1 MGKLEGAFMQSFRTE
16 IENPVVE
23 KDILELERKIQLFK
37 EGKIDEERFRS
48 LRLARGVY
56 GQRQFGVQ
64 MIRIKLPFGK
74 VTSEQL
80 HRIANVSDE
89 YSRGRLHITTRQDI
103 QIHHVSLDRTPELW
117 AQLEKDDITLREAC
131 GNAVR
136 NITASE
142 TAGIDVNEPFDVS
155 PYADATFKF
164 FLRNP
169 ICQEMGRKFKMSFSG
184 TDDDTAI
191 SFIHDLG
198 FIAKVKTENGVTKK
212 GFKVLLGGGL
222 GSQPRHADVIY
233 EFLEEDVLIP
243 TIEGVLRI
251 FDRFGERAKRAKA
264 RLKFLVKDL
273 GVDAFLQLV
282 ADEVDALENKTFK
295 VDTTAFE
302 QPIAFQEVEI
312 PSVKIEDE
320 KAFNKWKE
328 TNVIKQKQKGLFAI
342 GLKIHLGDFYTPKAR
357 LLANLVKKYAA
368 NEIRLTLRQNILIRH
383 IREELLPFFYV
394 ELQKLG
400 FANAGYNST
409 ADITA
414 CPGTDTCNLGISSS
428 TGIAVVLEKVLEEE
442 YPQYVNNKEIA
453 IKISGCMNACGQHN
467 MAHIGF
473 QGMSIKV
480 GNLQAPALQ
489 VLIGG
494 GILGDGKGRFSD
506 KLVKIPSKR
515 GPEALRFL
523 LNDIQEN
530 QQEKETFLEYYDRQG
545 KTYFYDLLKELSDT
559 SDLKPSDFVDWGHNE
574 NYVKAIGVGECAGVV
589 IDLIATLLF
598 ESEEK
603 ISNAENALKE
613 NQYSDS
619 IYYAYTSLVNTAKA
633 LLIAENIKT
642 NTQAVII
649 SDFQKHFIETNKI
662 ELNGSFEDLVYQI
675 KKEAPTKA
683 FAESY
688 LNDAK
693 SFYKKVDTYRL
704 AETSAK
710 TI

>member
-1 MGKLEGAFMQSFRTE
+1 MQSFRTE
-16 IENPVVE
+16 IENPIVE

-64 MIRIKLPFGK
+64 MIRIKLPYGK
-74 VTSEQL
+74 VSSEQL
-80 HRIANVSDE
+80 HRISDVSDE

-142 TAGIDVNEPFDVS
+142 TAGIDTAEPFDVS

-198 FIAKVKTENGVTKK
+198 FIAKIKIENGVAKK

-243 TIEGVLRI
+243 TIESVLRI
-251 FDRFGERAKRAKA
+251 FDRFGERTKRAKA
-264 RLKFLVKDL
+264 RLKFLVKEL
-273 GVDAFLQLV
+273 GTAVFLELV
-282 ADEVDALENKTFK
+282 SKEVSALENKTFK
-295 VDTTAFE
+295 INTTAFE
-302 QPIAFQEVEI
+302 QPISFQEVATPVI
-312 PSVKIEDE
+312 KIKDE
-320 KAFNKWKE
+320 VAFQNWKQ
-328 TNVIKQKQKGLFAI
+328 TNVIKQKQAGLFAI
-342 GLKIHLGDFYTPKAR
+342 GIKVHLGDFYTPKAR
-357 LLANLVKKYAA
+357 ILADLVKKYGA

-383 IREELLPFFYV
+383 IRADLIPFFYV

-400 FANAGYNST
+400 FANAGYDST
-409 ADITA
+409 SDITA

-442 YPQYVNNKEIA
+442 YPSYINNKEIA

-480 GNLQAPALQ
+480 GNLQAPGLQ

-494 GILGDGKGRFSD
+494 GILGDGNGRFSD

-515 GPEALRFL
+515 GPDALRIL
-523 LNDIQEN
+523 LNDIEAN
-530 QQEKETFLEYYDRQG
+530 QQQKESFLEYYDRQG
-545 KTYFYDLLKELSDT
+545 KIYFYNLLKGLSDT
-559 SDLKPSDFVDWGHNE
+559 TNLLPDDFIDWGYSE
-574 NYVKAIGVGECAGVV
+574 KYVKAIGVGECAGVV

-603 ISNAENALKE
+603 ITNSQEAFKE
-613 NQYSDS
+613 NQFSDS
-619 IYYAYTSLVNTAKA
+619 IYYAYTAIVNTAKA
-633 LLIAENIKT
+633 LLISEGIKT
-642 NTQAVII
+642 NTQAGII
-649 SDFQKHFIETNKI
+649 SSFQEQFVATHKI
-662 ELNGSFEDLVYQI
+662 ELEGSFDDLVYQI
-675 KKEAPTKA
+675 KNEKPTKI
-683 FAESY
+683 FAASY
-688 LNDAK
+688 LKDAK
-693 SFYKKVDTYRL
+693 LFYSKIDTFR
-704 AETSAK
+704 K
-710 TI
+710 TAVSHV

>member
-1 MGKLEGAFMQSFRTE
+1 MQSFRTE
-16 IENPVVE
+16 IENPIVE

-64 MIRIKLPFGK
+64 MIRIKLPYGK
-74 VTSEQL
+74 VSSEQL
-80 HRIANVSDE
+80 HRISDVSDE

-142 TAGIDVNEPFDVS
+142 TAGIDVAEPFDVS

-198 FIAKVKTENGVTKK
+198 FIAKIKTENGVAKK

-233 EFLEEDVLIP
+233 EFLEEDILIP
-243 TIEGVLRI
+243 TIESVLRI

-264 RLKFLVKDL
+264 RLKFLVKEI
-273 GVDAFLQLV
+273 GIESFLTLV
-282 ADEVDALENKTFK
+282 SQEINALENKTVK
-295 VDTTAFE
+295 INTTAFE
-302 QPIAFQEVEI
+302 QPISFQEVAI
-312 PSVKIEDE
+312 PVIKIKDE
-320 KAFNKWKE
+320 VAFQNWKQS
-328 TNVIKQKQKGLFAI
+328 NVIKQKQEGLFAI
-342 GLKIHLGDFYTPKAR
+342 GIKVHLGDFYTPKAR
-357 LLANLVKKYAA
+357 LLADLVKKYAA

-383 IREELLPFFYV
+383 IRADLIPFFYV

-409 ADITA
+409 SDITA

-442 YPQYVNNKEIA
+442 YPSYINNKEIA

-480 GNLQAPALQ
+480 GNLQAPGLQ

-494 GILGDGKGRFSD
+494 GILGDGNGRFSD

-515 GPEALRFL
+515 GPDALRIL
-523 LNDIQEN
+523 LNDIEAN
-530 QQEKETFLEYYDRQG
+530 QQQKESFIEIR
-545 KTYFYDLLKELSDT
+545 FPLS
-559 SDLKPSDFVDWGHNE
+559 
-574 NYVKAIGVGECAGVV
+574 
-589 IDLIATLLF
+589 
-598 ESEEK
+598 
-603 ISNAENALKE
+603 
-613 NQYSDS
+613 
-619 IYYAYTSLVNTAKA
+619 
-633 LLIAENIKT
+633 
-642 NTQAVII
+642 VII
-649 SDFQKHFIETNKI
+649 F
-662 ELNGSFEDLVYQI
+662 
-675 KKEAPTKA
+675 
-683 FAESY
+683 
-688 LNDAK
+688 
-693 SFYKKVDTYRL
+693 
-704 AETSAK
+704 
-710 TI
+710 

>member
-1 MGKLEGAFMQSFRTE
+1 MQSFRTE
-16 IENPVVE
+16 IENPIVE
-23 KDILELERKIQLFK
+23 KDILELERKIHLFN

-48 LRLARGVY
+48 LRLARGIY

-64 MIRIKLPFGK
+64 MIRIKLPYGK

-80 HRIANVSDE
+80 HRISNVSDD

-142 TAGIDVNEPFDVS
+142 TAGIDVDEPFDVS

-184 TDDDTAI
+184 TDDDSAI

-198 FIAKVKTENGVTKK
+198 FIAKIKTENGVSKK

-233 EFLEEDVLIP
+233 NFLEEDLLIP

-264 RLKFLVKDL
+264 RLKFLVKEI
-273 GVDAFLQLV
+273 GVEAFLELV
-282 ADEVDALENKTFK
+282 SDEINALENKKFK
-295 VDTTAFE
+295 IDTAAFE
-302 QPIAFQEVEI
+302 QPISFQEEAI
-312 PSVKIEDE
+312 PSVKIENE
-320 KAFNKWKE
+320 GAFQKWKE
-328 TNVIKQKQKGLFAI
+328 TNVIKQKQAGLFAI
-342 GLKIHLGDFYTPKAR
+342 GIKVHLGDFYTPKAR
-357 LLANLVKKYAA
+357 LLADLVKKYAA

-394 ELQKLG
+394 ELKKLG

-442 YPQYVNNKEIA
+442 YPQYLNNKEIA

-473 QGMSIKV
+473 QGMSLKV

-494 GILGDGKGRFSD
+494 GILGDGNGRFSD
-506 KLVKIPSKR
+506 KLLKIPSKR
-515 GPEALRFL
+515 GPESLRVL
-523 LNDIQEN
+523 LDDIAKN

-545 KTYFYDLLKELSDT
+545 KIYFYDLLKRLSDT
-559 SDLKPSDFVDWGHNE
+559 TNLEPSDFVDWGHSE
-574 NYVKAIGVGECAGVV
+574 KYVKAIGVGECAGVV

-603 ISNAENALKE
+603 ITNSEEALKE

-619 IYYAYTSLVNTAKA
+619 IYHSYSSLVNTAKA
-633 LLIAENIKT
+633 LLIAEDIKT
-642 NTQAVII
+642 NTQAVIV
-649 SDFQKHFIETNKI
+649 SDFQEHFVATNKI
-662 ELNGSFEDLVYQI
+662 KIEGSFENLVYQI
-675 KKEAPTKA
+675 KNEKPTKS

-688 LNDAK
+688 LNDARL
-693 SFYKKVDTYRL
+693 FYKKIDAFRKKEISHV
-704 AETSAK
+704 
-710 TI
+710 

>member
-1 MGKLEGAFMQSFRTE
+1 MQSFRTE
-16 IENPVVE
+16 IENPIVE

-64 MIRIKLPFGK
+64 MIRIKLPYGK
-74 VTSEQL
+74 VSSEQL
-80 HRIANVSDE
+80 HRISDVSDE

-142 TAGIDVNEPFDVS
+142 TAGIDTAEPFDVS

-198 FIAKVKTENGVTKK
+198 FIAKIKTENGVTKK

-233 EFLEEDVLIP
+233 EFLEEDILIP
-243 TIEGVLRI
+243 TIESVLRI
-251 FDRFGERAKRAKA
+251 FDRFGERTKRAKA
-264 RLKFLVKDL
+264 RLKFLVKEL
-273 GVDAFLQLV
+273 GTAVFLELV
-282 ADEVDALENKTFK
+282 SKELSALENKTFK
-295 VDTTAFE
+295 INTTAFE
-302 QPIAFQEVEI
+302 QPISFQEVATPVI
-312 PSVKIEDE
+312 KIKD
-320 KAFNKWKE
+320 KVAFQNWKQ
-328 TNVIKQKQKGLFAI
+328 TNVIKQKQAGLFAI
-342 GLKIHLGDFYTPKAR
+342 GIKVHLGDFYTPKAR
-357 LLANLVKKYAA
+357 ILADLVKKYGA

-383 IREELLPFFYV
+383 IRADLIPFFYV

-400 FANAGYNST
+400 FANAGYDST

-442 YPQYVNNKEIA
+442 YPSYINNKEIA

-480 GNLQAPALQ
+480 GNLQAPGLQ

-494 GILGDGKGRFSD
+494 GILGDGNGRFSD

-515 GPEALRFL
+515 GPDALRIL
-523 LNDIQEN
+523 LNNIEAN
-530 QQEKETFLEYYDRQG
+530 QQQKESFLEYYDRQG
-545 KTYFYDLLKELSDT
+545 KTYFYNLLKGLSDT
-559 SDLKPSDFVDWGHNE
+559 TNLLPDDFIDWGYSE
-574 NYVKAIGVGECAGVV
+574 KYVKAIGVGECAGVV

-603 ISNAENALKE
+603 ITNSQEAFKE
-613 NQYSDS
+613 NQFSDS
-619 IYYAYTSLVNTAKA
+619 IYYAYTAIVNTAKA
-633 LLIAENIKT
+633 LLISEGIKT
-642 NTQAVII
+642 NTQAGII
-649 SDFQKHFIETNKI
+649 SSFQEQFVATYKI
-662 ELNGSFEDLVYQI
+662 DLEGSFDDLVYQI
-675 KKEAPTKA
+675 KNEKPTKI
-683 FAESY
+683 FAASY
-688 LNDAK
+688 LKDAK
-693 SFYKKVDTYRL
+693 LFYSKIDTFR
-704 AETSAK
+704 K
-710 TI
+710 TAVSHV

>member
-1 MGKLEGAFMQSFRTE
+1 MQSFRTE
-16 IENPVVE
+16 IENPLVE

-64 MIRIKLPFGK
+64 MIRIKLPYGK
-74 VTSEQL
+74 LSSEQL
-80 HRIANVSDE
+80 HRISDVSDE

-142 TAGIDVNEPFDVS
+142 TAGIDTAEPFDVS

-198 FIAKVKTENGVTKK
+198 FIAKLKIEDGVAKK

-233 EFLEEDVLIP
+233 DFLEEDVLIP
-243 TIEGVLRI
+243 TIESVLRI
-251 FDRFGERAKRAKA
+251 FDRFGERTKRAKA
-264 RLKFLVKDL
+264 RLKFLVKEI
-273 GVDAFLQLV
+273 GTVVFLELV
-282 ADEVDALENKTFK
+282 SKEISVLENKTFK
-295 VDTTAFE
+295 INTSAFE
-302 QPIAFQEVEI
+302 QSISFQEVAI
-312 PSVKIEDE
+312 PVIKIKDE
-320 KAFNKWKE
+320 VAFQKWKE
-328 TNVIKQKQKGLFAI
+328 TNVIKQKQEGLFAI
-342 GLKIHLGDFYTPKAR
+342 GIKVHLGDFYTQKAR
-357 LLANLVKKYAA
+357 LLADLVKKYGA

-383 IREELLPFFYV
+383 IRADLIPFFYV

-409 ADITA
+409 SDITA
-414 CPGTDTCNLGISSS
+414 CPGTDTCNLGIASS

-442 YPQYVNNKEIA
+442 YPAYINNKEIA

-480 GNLQAPALQ
+480 GDLQAPGLQ

-494 GILGDGKGRFSD
+494 GILGDGNGRFSD

-515 GPEALRFL
+515 GPDALRIL
-523 LNDIQEN
+523 LNDIEAK
-530 QQEKETFLEYYDRQG
+530 QQQKESFLEYYDRQG
-545 KTYFYDLLKELSDT
+545 KIYFYNLLKGLSDT
-559 SDLKPSDFVDWGHNE
+559 TNLLPDDFIDWGYSE
-574 NYVKAIGVGECAGVV
+574 KYVKAIGVGECAGVV

-603 ISNAENALKE
+603 ITNSQEAFKE
-613 NQYSDS
+613 NQFSDS
-619 IYYAYTSLVNTAKA
+619 IYYAYTAIVNTAKA
-633 LLIAENIKT
+633 LLIAEGVKT
-642 NTQAVII
+642 NTQAGII
-649 SDFQKHFIETNKI
+649 SSFQEQFVATHKI
-662 ELNGSFEDLVYQI
+662 ELGGSFDDLVYQI
-675 KKEAPTKA
+675 KNEKPTKI
-683 FAESY
+683 FAASY
-688 LNDAK
+688 LKDAK
-693 SFYKKVDTYRL
+693 LFYSKIDVYRKKAVSYV
-704 AETSAK
+704 
-710 TI
+710 

>member
-1 MGKLEGAFMQSFRTE
+1 M
-16 IENPVVE
+16 
-23 KDILELERKIQLFK
+23 
-37 EGKIDEERFRS
+37 
-48 LRLARGVY
+48 
-56 GQRQFGVQ
+56 
-64 MIRIKLPFGK
+64 
-74 VTSEQL
+74 
-80 HRIANVSDE
+80 
-89 YSRGRLHITTRQDI
+89 
-103 QIHHVSLDRTPELW
+103 
-117 AQLEKDDITLREAC
+117 REAC

-142 TAGIDVNEPFDVS
+142 TAGIDTAEPFDVS

-169 ICQEMGRKFKMSFSG
+169 IGQEMGRKFKMSFSG

-198 FIAKVKTENGVTKK
+198 FIAKIKIEDGVAKK

-233 EFLEEDVLIP
+233 DFLEEDVLIP

-264 RLKFLVKDL
+264 RLKFLVKDI
-273 GVDAFLQLV
+273 GVAAFLELV
-282 ADEVDALENKTFK
+282 AAEIHTLEYQIFK

-302 QPIAFQEVEI
+302 QPISFQEVAI
-312 PSVKIEDE
+312 PVIKIKDE
-320 KAFNKWKE
+320 VAFQKWKE
-328 TNVIKQKQKGLFAI
+328 TNVIKQKQAGLFAI
-342 GLKIHLGDFYTPKAR
+342 GIKVHLADFYTPKAR
-357 LLANLVKKYAA
+357 LLADLVKKYAA

-383 IREELLPFFYV
+383 IREELIPFFYV

-442 YPQYVNNKEIA
+442 YPSYINNKEIA

-480 GNLQAPALQ
+480 GNLQAPGLQ

-494 GILGDGKGRFSD
+494 GILGDGNGRFSD

-515 GPEALRFL
+515 GTDALRIL
-523 LNDIQEN
+523 LNDIERY
-530 QQEKETFLEYYDRQG
+530 QQKKESFLEYYH
-545 KTYFYDLLKELSDT
+545 LSLT
-559 SDLKPSDFVDWGHNE
+559 W
-574 NYVKAIGVGECAGVV
+574 
-589 IDLIATLLF
+589 
-598 ESEEK
+598 
-603 ISNAENALKE
+603 
-613 NQYSDS
+613 
-619 IYYAYTSLVNTAKA
+619 
-633 LLIAENIKT
+633 
-642 NTQAVII
+642 
-649 SDFQKHFIETNKI
+649 
-662 ELNGSFEDLVYQI
+662 
-675 KKEAPTKA
+675 
-683 FAESY
+683 
-688 LNDAK
+688 
-693 SFYKKVDTYRL
+693 
-704 AETSAK
+704 
-710 TI
+710 

>member
-1 MGKLEGAFMQSFRTE
+1 MQSFRTE
-16 IENPVVE
+16 IENPIVE
-23 KDILELERKIQLFK
+23 KDILELDRKIQLFK

-64 MIRIKLPFGK
+64 MIRIKLPYGK
-74 VTSEQL
+74 VSSEQL
-80 HRIANVSDE
+80 HRIAAVSDE

-142 TAGIDVNEPFDVS
+142 TAGIDINEPFDVS

-198 FIAKVKTENGVTKK
+198 FIAKVKIENGITKK

-233 EFLEEDVLIP
+233 DFLEEDVLIP

-264 RLKFLVKDL
+264 RLKFLVKDI
-273 GVDAFLQLV
+273 GVNDFLQLV
-282 ADEVDALENKTFK
+282 ADEVDALENKTFRI
-295 VDTTAFE
+295 DTTVFE
-302 QPIAFQEVEI
+302 QPIFFQEVAI
-312 PSVKIEDE
+312 PLVKIENE
-320 KAFNKWKE
+320 KAFQKWKE
-328 TNVIKQKQKGLFAI
+328 TNVITQKQEGLFAI
-342 GLKIHLGDFYTPKAR
+342 GIKVHLGDFYTPKAR
-357 LLANLVKKYAA
+357 LLADLVKKYAA

-394 ELQKLG
+394 ELEKLG
-400 FANAGYNST
+400 FAKIGYNST

-428 TGIAVVLEKVLEEE
+428 TGIAVALEKVLEEE
-442 YPQYVNNKEIA
+442 YPKYLNNKEIA

-515 GPEALRFL
+515 GPEALRML
-523 LNDIQEN
+523 LNDLDEN
-530 QQEKETFLEYYDRQG
+530 QHKEETFLEYYDRQG
-545 KTYFYDLLKELSDT
+545 KTYFYDLLKGLSDT
-559 SDLKPSDFVDWGHNE
+559 TNLKPSDFIDWGHNE
-574 NYVKAIGVGECAGVV
+574 AYVKAIGLGECAGVV

-603 ISNAENALKE
+603 IINAEEALKE
-613 NQYSDS
+613 NQFSDS
-619 IYYAYTSLVNTAKA
+619 IYHAYTSLVNTAKA

-642 NTQAVII
+642 NTQTVII
-649 SDFQKHFIETNKI
+649 SDFQKHFVETNKI
-662 ELNGSFEDLVYQI
+662 DLEISFEDLVYQI
-675 KKEAPTKA
+675 KKEQPTKA

-688 LNDAK
+688 LNDAQ
-693 SFYKKVDTYRL
+693 SFYKKVDAFRL
-704 AETSAK
+704 AETTA
-710 TI
+710 

>member
-1 MGKLEGAFMQSFRTE
+1 MQSFRTE
-16 IENPVVE
+16 IENPIVE

-64 MIRIKLPFGK
+64 MIRIKLPFGR

-80 HRIANVSDE
+80 HRISDVSDE

-198 FIAKVKTENGVTKK
+198 FIAKIKTENGVTKK

-233 EFLEEDVLIP
+233 DFLEEDVLIP

-273 GVDAFLQLV
+273 GVDTFLQLV
-282 ADEVDALENKTFK
+282 SDEVNALENKTFK
-295 VDTTAFE
+295 VDTTEFE
-302 QPIAFQEVEI
+302 QPISFQEISI

-320 KAFNKWKE
+320 SAYKKWKE
-328 TNVIKQKQKGLFAI
+328 TNVIKQKQEGLFAI

-357 LLANLVKKYAA
+357 LLADLVKKYAA

-383 IREELLPFFYV
+383 VKEELLPFFYV

-400 FANAGYNST
+400 FAKAGYNST

-428 TGIAVVLEKVLEEE
+428 TGIAVELEKVLEEE
-442 YPQYVNNKEIA
+442 YPAYLNNKEIA

-480 GNLQAPALQ
+480 GALQAPALQ
-489 VLIGG
+489 ILIGG

-506 KLVKIPSKR
+506 KLVKVPSKR
-515 GPEALRFL
+515 GPEALRIL
-523 LNDIQEN
+523 LNDVEAN
-530 QQEKETFLEYYDRQG
+530 QQEDETFLAYYDRQG
-545 KTYFYDLLKELSDT
+545 KTYFYDLLKGLSDT
-559 SDLKPSDFVDWGHNE
+559 SNLAPSDFIDWGHSE

-603 ISNAENALKE
+603 ITNSAEALKE
-613 NQYSDS
+613 NQFSDS
-619 IYYAYTSLVNTAKA
+619 IYHSYTSLVNTAKA

-642 NTQAVII
+642 NTQAGII
-649 SDFQKHFIETNKI
+649 TSFQEHFVATGKI
-662 ELNGSFEDLVYQI
+662 NLDVSFEDVVYQI
-675 KKEAPTKA
+675 KRENPTKA

-693 SFYKKVDTYRL
+693 SFYNKIDAFRKQEVSN
-704 AETSAK
+704 A
-710 TI
+710 

>member
-1 MGKLEGAFMQSFRTE
+1 MQSFRTE
-16 IENPVVE
+16 IENPIVE

-64 MIRIKLPFGK
+64 MIRIKLPYGK
-74 VTSEQL
+74 VSSEQL
-80 HRIANVSDE
+80 HRISDVSDE

-142 TAGIDVNEPFDVS
+142 TAGIDTAEPFDVS

-198 FIAKVKTENGVTKK
+198 FIAKIKIENGVAKK

-233 EFLEEDVLIP
+233 DFLEEDVLIP
-243 TIEGVLRI
+243 TIESVLRI
-251 FDRFGERAKRAKA
+251 FDRFGERTKRAKA
-264 RLKFLVKDL
+264 RLKFLVKEL
-273 GVDAFLQLV
+273 GTAVFLELV
-282 ADEVDALENKTFK
+282 SKELSALENKTFK
-295 VDTTAFE
+295 INTTAFE
-302 QPIAFQEVEI
+302 QPISFQEVATPVI
-312 PSVKIEDE
+312 KIKDE
-320 KAFNKWKE
+320 VAFQNWKQ
-328 TNVIKQKQKGLFAI
+328 TNVIKQKQAGLFAI
-342 GLKIHLGDFYTPKAR
+342 GIKVHLGDFYTPKAR
-357 LLANLVKKYAA
+357 ILADLVKKYGA

-383 IREELLPFFYV
+383 IRADLIPFFYV

-409 ADITA
+409 SDITA

-442 YPQYVNNKEIA
+442 YPSYINNKEIA

-480 GNLQAPALQ
+480 GNLQAPGLQ

-494 GILGDGKGRFSD
+494 GILGDGNGRFSD

-515 GPEALRFL
+515 GPDALRIL
-523 LNDIQEN
+523 LNDIEAN
-530 QQEKETFLEYYDRQG
+530 QQQKESFLEYYDRQG
-545 KTYFYDLLKELSDT
+545 KTYFYNLLKGLSDT
-559 SDLKPSDFVDWGHNE
+559 TNLLPDDFIDWGYSE
-574 NYVKAIGVGECAGVV
+574 KYVKAIGVGECAGVV

-603 ISNAENALKE
+603 ITNSQEAFKE
-613 NQYSDS
+613 NQFSDS
-619 IYYAYTSLVNTAKA
+619 IYYAYTAIVNTAKA
-633 LLIAENIKT
+633 LLISEGIKT
-642 NTQAVII
+642 NTQAGII
-649 SDFQKHFIETNKI
+649 SSFQEQFVATHKI
-662 ELNGSFEDLVYQI
+662 ELEGSFDDLVYQI
-675 KKEAPTKA
+675 KNEKPTKI
-683 FAESY
+683 FAASY
-688 LNDAK
+688 LKDAK
-693 SFYKKVDTYRL
+693 LFYSKIDTFR
-704 AETSAK
+704 K
-710 TI
+710 TAVSHV

>member
-1 MGKLEGAFMQSFRTE
+1 MQSFRTE
-16 IENPVVE
+16 IENPIVE
-23 KDILELERKIQLFK
+23 KDILELERKIHLFK

-80 HRIANVSDE
+80 HRIADVSDE

-142 TAGIDVNEPFDVS
+142 TAGIDIDEPFDVS

-198 FIAKVKTENGVTKK
+198 FIAKIKIEDGVAKK

-233 EFLEEDVLIP
+233 DFLEEELLMP
-243 TIEGVLRI
+243 SIEGVLRI
-251 FDRFGERAKRAKA
+251 FDRFGERTKRAKA
-264 RLKFLVKDL
+264 RLKFLVKEI
-273 GVDAFLQLV
+273 GTAVFLELV
-282 ADEVDALENKTFK
+282 SKEVSALENKTFK
-295 VDTTAFE
+295 INTTAFE
-302 QPIAFQEVEI
+302 QPISFQEVAI
-312 PSVKIEDE
+312 PVIKIKDE
-320 KAFNKWKE
+320 VAFQNWKE
-328 TNVIKQKQKGLFAI
+328 TNVIKQKQEGLFAI
-342 GLKIHLGDFYTPKAR
+342 GIKVHLGDFYTQKAR
-357 LLANLVKKYAA
+357 LLADLVKKYGA

-383 IREELLPFFYV
+383 IRADLIPFFYV

-442 YPQYVNNKEIA
+442 YPSYINNKEIA

-480 GNLQAPALQ
+480 GNLQAPGLQ

-494 GILGDGKGRFSD
+494 GILGDGNGRFSD

-515 GPEALRFL
+515 GPDALRIL
-523 LNDIQEN
+523 LNDIERY
-530 QQEKETFLEYYDRQG
+530 QQKKESFLEYYDRQG
-545 KTYFYDLLKELSDT
+545 KIYFYNLLKGLSDT
-559 SDLKPSDFVDWGHNE
+559 TNLLPDDFIDWGYSE
-574 NYVKAIGVGECAGVV
+574 KYVKAIGVGECAGVV

-603 ISNAENALKE
+603 ITNSQEAFKE
-613 NQYSDS
+613 NQFSDS
-619 IYYAYTSLVNTAKA
+619 IYYAYTAIVNTAKA
-633 LLIAENIKT
+633 LLIAEGIKT
-642 NTQAVII
+642 NTQAGII
-649 SDFQKHFIETNKI
+649 SSFQEQFIATHKI
-662 ELNGSFEDLVYQI
+662 ELEGSFDDLVYQI
-675 KKEAPTKA
+675 KNENPTKI
-683 FAESY
+683 FAASY
-688 LNDAK
+688 LKDTKLFYSKIDA
-693 SFYKKVDTYRL
+693 YR
-704 AETSAK
+704 K
-710 TI
+710 TAVSHV

>member
-1 MGKLEGAFMQSFRTE
+1 MQSFRTE
-16 IENPVVE
+16 IENPIVE
-23 KDILELERKIQLFK
+23 KDILELDRKIQLFK

-64 MIRIKLPFGK
+64 MIRIKLPYGK
-74 VTSEQL
+74 LTSEQL
-80 HRIANVSDE
+80 HRISDVSDE

-103 QIHHVSLDRTPELW
+103 QIHHVNLDRTPELW

-136 NITASE
+136 NVTASE
-142 TAGIDVNEPFDVS
+142 TAGIDRNEPFDVS
-155 PYADATFKF
+155 PYAEATFSF

-198 FIAKVKTENGVTKK
+198 FIAKIKTENGVVKK
-212 GFKVLLGGGL
+212 GFKVVLGGGL
-222 GSQPRHADVIY
+222 GSQPRHADLIY
-233 EFLEEDVLIP
+233 EFLEEDLLIP

-264 RLKFLVKDL
+264 RLKFLVKEI
-273 GVDAFLQLV
+273 GIEAFLQLV
-282 ADEVDALENKTFK
+282 SDEINALENKTFK
-295 VDTTAFE
+295 VDTTPFE
-302 QPIAFQEVEI
+302 QEITCNEVTI

-320 KAFNKWKE
+320 AAYTEWKE
-328 TNVIKQKQKGLFAI
+328 TNVIPQKQKDFVAI
-342 GLKIHLGDFYTPKAR
+342 GIKVHLGDFYTPKAR
-357 LLANLVKKYAA
+357 LLADLVKKYAA

-383 IREELLPFFYV
+383 VKEDRLPFFYT

-400 FANAGYNST
+400 FAKSGYNST
-409 ADITA
+409 SDITA

-428 TGIAVVLEKVLEEE
+428 TGIAVALEKVLEQE
-442 YPQYVNNKEIA
+442 YPSYSNNKEIA

-480 GNLQAPALQ
+480 GQLQAPALQ

-506 KLVKIPSKR
+506 KLVKIPSKK
-515 GPEALRFL
+515 GPEALRIL
-523 LNDIQEN
+523 LNDIKAN
-530 QQEKETFLEYYDRQG
+530 QQKEETFLGYYDRKG
-545 KTYFYDLLKELSDT
+545 KMYFYDLLKGLSDT
-559 SDLKPSDFVDWGHNE
+559 TNLAPTDFIDWGHSE

-589 IDLIATLLF
+589 IDLVATLLF

-603 ISNAENALKE
+603 ITNSEEAFKE
-613 NQYSDS
+613 HQFSDS
-619 IYYAYTSLVNTAKA
+619 IYHAYTSIVNTAKA
-633 LLIAENIKT
+633 LLISENIKT
-642 NTQAVII
+642 NTQAGII
-649 SDFQKHFIETNKI
+649 SGFQEHFVQTNKI
-662 ELNGSFEDLVYQI
+662 QLTGSFETLVYQI
-675 KKEAPTKA
+675 KEEAPTKS
-683 FAESY
+683 FANSY
-688 LNDAK
+688 LKEAKLFYQKADA
-693 SFYKKVDTYRL
+693 FRKKQVDYV
-704 AETSAK
+704 S
-710 TI
+710 